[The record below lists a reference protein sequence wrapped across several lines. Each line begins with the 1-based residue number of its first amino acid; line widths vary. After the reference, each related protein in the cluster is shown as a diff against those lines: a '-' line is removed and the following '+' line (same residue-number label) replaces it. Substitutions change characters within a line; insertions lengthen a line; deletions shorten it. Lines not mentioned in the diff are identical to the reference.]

1 MMENTAMGQR
11 RNYLLWACLCLC
23 GAAWAWRG
31 LSRKLAGQAACLL
44 AAVGTL
50 FAWVL
55 ECRRES

>member
-1 MMENTAMGQR
+1 MGQR
-11 RNYLLWACLCLC
+11 RNYWLWACLCLC

-55 ECRRES
+55 ECRRDS